1 MHNSSENTC
10 STSYSSNQNKL
21 ENGIKSDNTNTFY
34 IKEKEL
40 GGSQPKFVSK
50 RYIGY
55 RNGSSTDY
63 DSKDR
68 ANQNISRE
76 SRTFEVQPNTT
87 DRVREESDS
96 VQTHYTTSYYPICN
110 YSKYSKTTHVGSQI
124 HRPCF

>member
-10 STSYSSNQNKL
+10 STSNSTNQNKL
-21 ENGIKSDNTNTFY
+21 ENGIKSYNTITR
-34 IKEKEL
+34 IKKEREL
-40 GGSQPKFVSK
+40 GG
-50 RYIGY
+50 
-55 RNGSSTDY
+55 NH

-87 DRVREESDS
+87 DRLREESDS